1 MKNSLL
7 IAIFIAV
14 ATLTASYPASL
25 SAGDAQL
32 EIEETLICL
41 CGCGQTIKNCPH
53 QNCGFAIPA
62 QTKIKAYLQEG
73 KTKEEIIDIFLSQ
86 NGEEVLAAPKKEGF
100 NLLGYI
106 MPFVALFAAVGILI
120 LIIRGWTK
128 TGIEDEEKTLPMTK
142 DDFGSDIDK
151 QIEKDLEEMD

>member
-1 MKNSLL
+1 MKKRFL
-7 IAIFIAV
+7 IIAFIAV
-14 ATLTASYPASL
+14 ATLTASYPVSL
-25 SAGDAQL
+25 LAGDTQS

-62 QTKIKAYLQEG
+62 KAKIKEYLSEG
-73 KTKEEIIDIFLSQ
+73 KTKDEIIDIFVSQ

-106 MPFVALFAAVGILI
+106 MPFLALFAAVGVIV

-128 TGIEDEEKTLPMTK
+128 TGIEDEEKTLPMAK

-151 QIEKDLEEMD
+151 QIEKELEEMD

>member
-1 MKNSLL
+1 MKKGL
-7 IAIFIAV
+7 IIAAFIAV
-14 ATLTASYPASL
+14 AALTASYPAPIL
-25 SAGDAQL
+25 AGEAQS
-32 EIEETLICL
+32 EIEEALICL

-62 QTKIKAYLQEG
+62 KAKIEAYLSEG

-86 NGEEVLAAPKKEGF
+86 NGEEVLATPKKEGF
-100 NLLGYI
+100 NWLGYL
-106 MPFVALFAAVGILI
+106 MPFIALFGAAGIII

-128 TGIEDEEKTLPMTK
+128 TGMEDEEKTLPMSK

-151 QIEKDLEEMD
+151 KIEKELEEMD